1 MKSSNPVRL
10 RLEVLEA
17 RLALNGT
24 FRGAINAPPP
34 SRTPFPF
41 NGMTVQTTTAPQP
54 GSGFR
59 DAFTDFSFL
68 SFVPASTS
76 QSQGQVF
83 PSPSIFQSQVQSLQ
97 AIQTAMIDR
106 LFTEMVSMLQLMQ
119 SNVPLI

>member
-1 MKSSNPVRL
+1 MKSNNPVRL

-24 FRGAINAPPP
+24 FRGAIDAPPP
-34 SRTPFPF
+34 SLTPFPL

-68 SFVPASTS
+68 SVVPVSTS
-76 QSQGQVF
+76 QGQGQAF
-83 PSPSIFQSQVQSLQ
+83 PTPSTFPIQVQSLQ
-97 AIQTAMIDR
+97 AMQTAMIDQ
-106 LFTEMVSMLQLMQ
+106 LFTQMVSMLQFVQ